1 MVTEWDLVSYITS
14 SKVRFKVLTQL
25 NKSKD
30 TPTELS
36 RKLDF
41 HTSAISRTLSE
52 LLNYELIVCLTNKRS
67 KYKIYDISKR
77 GKEILEKIHK
87 ETETNSS

>member
-36 RKLDF
+36 RKLDL
-41 HTSAISRTLSE
+41 HISAISRTLSE
-52 LLNYELIVCLTNKRS
+52 LLGYELIICLTSERS

-77 GKEILEKIHK
+77 GKEILDKIHK
-87 ETETNSS
+87 ETEINPN